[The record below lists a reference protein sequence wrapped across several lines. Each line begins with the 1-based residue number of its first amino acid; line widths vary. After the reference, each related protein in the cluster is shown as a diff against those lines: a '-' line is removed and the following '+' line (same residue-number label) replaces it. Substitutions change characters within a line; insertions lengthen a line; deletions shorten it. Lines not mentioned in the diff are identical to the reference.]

1 MAPPGCAALR
11 ALARIR
17 CVCCLNM
24 CGVSDLSPWVFCG
37 SDLAPLSHVVRCAA
51 AACLAA
57 VCPSHRS
64 RRPVG
69 VWHAGIPMLCSWWS
83 AAALG
88 QLSDAAC
95 RQEGSDGAISCDIRL
110 QTVAIGARELYL
122 LLQFSSTALGIRT
135 TGTYQ
140 QDAEFGWHTFIS
152 FDFSFF

>member
-1 MAPPGCAALR
+1 M
-11 ALARIR
+11 
-17 CVCCLNM
+17 CCLNM

-37 SDLAPLSHVVRCAA
+37 SDLAPLSHVIRCAA

-57 VCPSHRS
+57 VCPSHQS

-69 VWHAGIPMLCSWWS
+69 VWHAEIPMLCSWWR

-110 QTVAIGARELYL
+110 QTVAIGAREFYL
-122 LLQFSSTALGIRT
+122 LLHFGLVAPGIPTA
-135 TGTYQ
+135 GTYQ
-140 QDAEFGWHTFIS
+140 EEAQFVCFQFAGMIFL
-152 FDFSFF
+152 FF